1 MTTKPKRS
9 ERERKFQRWMRKMF
23 KPSPKQSGG
32 FIGGCKCHSKHE
44 RCPMHGTKF
53 STVERR

>member
-1 MTTKPKRS
+1 
-9 ERERKFQRWMRKMF
+9 MRKMF

-53 STVERR
+53 ATVERRCARGCMTPQCIA